1 MSFGALFRDQQQEN
15 NFTGETKEG
24 GGISHLTLK
33 ISWGV
38 FVETLTMEFC
48 QLVLLTSV

>member
-1 MSFGALFRDQQQEN
+1 MSFRALFREQQQKN
-15 NFTGETKEG
+15 IFTGETKEG

-33 ISWGV
+33 ISWGI
-38 FVETLTMEFC
+38 FAETLTTQFC

>member
-15 NFTGETKEG
+15 IFTGETKEG

-38 FVETLTMEFC
+38 FAETLTMQFC
-48 QLVLLTSV
+48 QLVLFTFV